1 MLACILL
8 IITRAE
14 FVECDEATTVPM
26 HHETVP
32 GPVECDDAMTALVDH
47 DAVFALGAQSNATSR
62 APANRGLAGL
72 SDGGL
77 TVLGSNASRRFG
89 AFRSSARRLSV
100 VVGSQRWPEDCLAAL
115 GQTDGLAMTCRMLL

>member
-1 MLACILL
+1 MM
-8 IITRAE
+8 
-14 FVECDEATTVPM
+14 TVPVDR
-26 HHETVP
+26 ETVP

-47 DAVFALGAQSNATSR
+47 DAVFALGTQSDATSR

-100 VVGSQRWPEDCLAAL
+100 VVGSQRWLAVQLERSADGASVGAL
-115 GQTDGLAMTCRMLL
+115 RQNSRRLGNRECKDA